1 MFSVSGLRGIVGK
14 DLFPETI
21 TRYAAHFGLFVGS
34 GVIVIGRDTR
44 RSGQQFRQAVIRGL
58 HSVGCRVRDLGIVP
72 TPTVVHAVRTTRA
85 RGGIVIT
92 ASHNPARWNA
102 LKFIR
107 SGGRFLNEHE
117 FRMFRRRTQREIV
130 DRVSTDA
137 AFQPEVLNTGADHH
151 IGTIVRTLGIKSAG
165 LRVGV
170 DAVNGAGSIALPQLL
185 ERMGCIVYKINCE
198 PRPTFPRPPE
208 PVPAHLSGL
217 RRLVRDKNLDLGF
230 ACDPDADRLACI
242 DEKARPIGEEKT
254 LVLAADY
261 ILKRNKKPLVTN
273 LSTTALVDHIA
284 KKHGVAVLRT
294 PVGEAHVVSKMMQV
308 AAGIGGEGNGGV
320 IYPRIN
326 YTRDALVAA
335 GLIIKLLI
343 HQRTKLSII
352 CSAYPTYIMIKTKL
366 PVTAVHFD
374 RKKRA
379 LLRILKGR
387 VNQRDGL
394 KITTRDYWVHI
405 RPSRTEPLVRII
417 CESRDKETA
426 RQLVAEIGQIL
437 K

>member
-14 DLFPETI
+14 DLYPETI
-21 TRYAAHFGLFVGS
+21 YQYAAHFGLFVG
-34 GVIVIGRDTR
+34 GGAIVIGRDTR
-44 RSGQQFRQAVIRGL
+44 RSGLQFRQAVIRGL

-72 TPTVVHAVRTTRA
+72 TPTVVHAVRVMRA
-85 RGGIVIT
+85 QGGIVIT
-92 ASHNPARWNA
+92 ASHNPAQWNA

-107 SGGRFLNEHE
+107 SGGRFLNERE
-117 FRMFRRRTQREIV
+117 FRSFRRGTQRKLL
-130 DRVSTDA
+130 DRLCTDA
-137 AFQPEVLNTGADHH
+137 TFQPEVLNTGADQH
-151 IGTIVRTLGIKSAG
+151 IGTIVRTLGITSAG

-198 PRPTFPRPPE
+198 LRPTFPRPPE
-208 PVPAHLSGL
+208 PVPAHLAAL
-217 RRLVRDKNLDLGF
+217 RRLVRDKNLDLGV

-242 DEKARPIGEEKT
+242 DEKAQAIGEEKT

-261 ILKRNKKPLVTN
+261 VLKRSKKPLVTN

-284 KKHGVAVLRT
+284 QKHGVVVVRT
-294 PVGEAHVVSKMMQV
+294 PVGEAHVVNKMMQV
-308 AAGIGGEGNGGV
+308 TAGIGGEGNGGV

-335 GLIIKLLI
+335 GLVVKMLTR
-343 HQRTKLSII
+343 QGKALSEI
-352 CSAYPTYIMIKTKL
+352 CSAYPDYIMIKIKL
-366 PVTAVHFD
+366 PVSAAHFD
-374 RKKRA
+374 RRKKK
-379 LLRILKGR
+379 LLKIVKGR

-394 KITTRDYWVHI
+394 KITTGDYWVHI

-417 CESRDKETA
+417 CESQDKDIA
-426 RQLVAEIGQIL
+426 RGLIAKIRQIL